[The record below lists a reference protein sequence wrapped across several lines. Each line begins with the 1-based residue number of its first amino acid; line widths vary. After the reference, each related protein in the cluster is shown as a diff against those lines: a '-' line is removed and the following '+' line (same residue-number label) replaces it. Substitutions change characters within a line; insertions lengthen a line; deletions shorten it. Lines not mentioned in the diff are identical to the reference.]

1 MPSKFAE
8 TTRRRS
14 ASGGGRSLL
23 SGHWVDRA
31 DNKTSSVI
39 YAIGDEPLTEEEW
52 AATYY
57 SKD

>member
-23 SGHWVDRA
+23 SGWVDRA